1 VALATYLKAPAAGQD
16 RMLFGIK
23 GIQNHESL
31 KLNFMLLHPF
41 RRQPEEIALQE
52 TPVRQYD

>member
-1 VALATYLKAPAAGQD
+1 
-16 RMLFGIK
+16 MLFGIK